1 MKRELL
7 GIICCPACKGDLTL
21 SVGKEDEK
29 EIIDGKLHC
38 AGCKKRYSIE
48 DGIPNLLAGD

>member
-7 GIICCPACKGDLTL
+7 GILCCPACKGVLTL
-21 SVGKEDEK
+21 SVTREDAG
-29 EIIDGKLHC
+29 EIVEGKLHC